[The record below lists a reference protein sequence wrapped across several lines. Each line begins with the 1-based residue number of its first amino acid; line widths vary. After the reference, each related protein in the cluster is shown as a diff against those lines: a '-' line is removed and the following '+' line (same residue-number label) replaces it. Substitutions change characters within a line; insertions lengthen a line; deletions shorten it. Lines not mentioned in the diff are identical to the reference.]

1 MLGEE
6 TVTLKIQGAPLRLQN
21 YKEKL
26 DLDILR
32 TAAYDVILELP

>member
-1 MLGEE
+1 MLEE
-6 TVTLKIQGAPLRLQN
+6 EIVTLKIQDAPLRLQN

-32 TAAYDVILELP
+32 MAIYNIILGLL